1 MGLTYRA
8 TVWPAQ
14 PEMTQTGH
22 HETPRDARQIGR
34 QVVGVAVC
42 KVFLLGVAAKLRLAK
57 GSTTIDKRGGSMSS
71 LGRVS

>member
-1 MGLTYRA
+1 LLA
-8 TVWPAQ
+8 PDLLSL
-14 PEMTQTGH
+14 TQTGH

-57 GSTTIDKRGGSMSS
+57 GSTTIDKRGGSSILTPGS
-71 LGRVS
+71 VS